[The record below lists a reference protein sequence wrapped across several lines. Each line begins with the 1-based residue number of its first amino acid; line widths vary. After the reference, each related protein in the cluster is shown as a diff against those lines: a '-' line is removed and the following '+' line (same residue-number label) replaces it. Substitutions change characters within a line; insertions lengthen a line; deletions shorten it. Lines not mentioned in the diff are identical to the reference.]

1 MSQQIQFPVETPTF
15 KLILS
20 YKRNVANLSNG
31 SLPCTN
37 VLEIKNSPELSE
49 NYIIAK
55 TLIKDQTARHLGQ
68 LKKIQVQIIRT

>member
-20 YKRNVANLSNG
+20 YKKNVANLSTG
-31 SLPCTN
+31 SLTCTK
-37 VLEIKNSPELSE
+37 VFEIKNSPELSE

>member
-20 YKRNVANLSNG
+20 YKRNVANIGNG
-31 SLPCTN
+31 SLTCTK
-37 VLEIKNSPELSE
+37 VFEIKNSPQLSE

-55 TLIKDQTARHLGQ
+55 TLIKDQTTTRFDLYS
-68 LKKIQVQIIRT
+68 RT